1 MKEKEVDV
9 YLSLKSLCHLMMLGS
24 GGAFAGELFANI
36 SRSNAIYPTAF
47 VFIELGITLVCIYPI
62 IFSRIN
68 RKN

>member
-1 MKEKEVDV
+1 
-9 YLSLKSLCHLMMLGS
+9 MMLGS

-36 SRSNAIYPTAF
+36 SRSNVIYPTAF